1 MWQGGG
7 VRPLRASATASRA
20 RIARVAEALGPATPA
35 AMASP
40 TVFLVTGCSRGIGI
54 EWAKQILAR
63 GDSLIATCRN
73 PDSAAE
79 LNAVLAAHSGPGFAI
94 SLPLDVA
101 SEASIRALPEAI
113 AATGKTSGVDVLVH
127 NAGVSAPTHPVDP
140 AETVSKAAMMDCF
153 ETNAVFSP
161 PPLQPRPALIVRVEQ
176 VGPML
181 VTQACLKLLSPGKKI
196 FFVSTAMASMERT
209 DQASGGGSVSYRASK
224 SGLNMVGR
232 LIAAEWGLG
241 TEADLAVTLCH
252 PGWVD
257 TDMGAAGNRSP
268 PVQPPDSVSGMLTV
282 IDQMG
287 PQSTANFV
295 DWEGV
300 SY

>member
-1 MWQGGG
+1 M
-7 VRPLRASATASRA
+7 RPPRASATASRA
-20 RIARVAEALGPATPA
+20 RIARVAEALGPATPAAAPA

-113 AATGKTSGVDVLVH
+113 AATGKTSGVDVLVP

-161 PPLQPRPALIVRVEQ
+161 P
-176 VGPML
+176 
-181 VTQACLKLLSPGKKI
+181 
-196 FFVSTAMASMERT
+196 
-209 DQASGGGSVSYRASK
+209 
-224 SGLNMVGR
+224 
-232 LIAAEWGLG
+232 
-241 TEADLAVTLCH
+241 H
-252 PGWVD
+252 PESSHVK
-257 TDMGAAGNRSP
+257 R
-268 PVQPPDSVSGMLTV
+268 
-282 IDQMG
+282 
-287 PQSTANFV
+287 
-295 DWEGV
+295 
-300 SY
+300 